1 MRKRSTKYQHH
12 RHHVKVLK
20 AEVMSGRIAWLNF
33 LDALR
38 ATAKLCV
45 ILAAIFAIAYGIK
58 KVIQHTFHENPD
70 FQLQA
75 INLNQNDLLNE
86 VGLIELLDI
95 DLTANIFDIDVEELE
110 SKLKDQPA
118 IRSARVERNLPG
130 TLDVQISTRK
140 PIAWVTEISDQTD
153 SAELIPSLL
162 VDDGH
167 YVYACPQGQRKT
179 SQALPTIEL
188 KKLINHP
195 LKENHLLKHPEYR
208 NTLRLLGL
216 IKAEFPEQ
224 LTHVKRLSQPNDW
237 SLHLSTSE
245 GTLATFGLG
254 DHKRQMSYLVQALDA
269 ARDKNY
275 VIETINVIPQRN
287 VPITIRKEAPVPRAI
302 LVPDTQPLIPN

>member
-33 LDALR
+33 LHALR

-45 ILAAIFAIAYGIK
+45 IFAAIFAIAYGIK
-58 KVIQHTFHENPD
+58 KAIQHTFHENPD
-70 FQLQA
+70 FQLQV
-75 INLNQNDLLNE
+75 INLNQNDVFDEL
-86 VGLIELLDI
+86 GLIKLLDI

-118 IRSARVERNLPG
+118 IHSARVERNLPG
-130 TLDVQISTRK
+130 TLDIQISTRK
-140 PIAWVTEISDQTD
+140 PIAWITEISDQKV
-153 SAELIPSLL
+153 SADLIPSLL
-162 VDDGH
+162 VDDKH

-179 SQALPTIEL
+179 SQALPIIEL

-195 LKENHLLKHPEYR
+195 LKENEILKHPQYQ
-208 NTLRLLGL
+208 NTLRLFNL
-216 IKAEFPEQ
+216 IKAEFSEQ
-224 LTHVKRLSQPNDW
+224 STRVKRLSQPNDW
-237 SLHLSTSE
+237 SLHLSIDE

-254 DHKRQMSYLVQALDA
+254 DHKRQMSFLVQALDA
-269 ARDKNY
+269 ARNKNY